1 MNMKVQKKLNQP
13 SFFKMYLA
21 AEKYFFLVDFFKQ
34 TEFLLHRYFIF
45 ERFFSLSFLLIYLN
59 TADLQTLF
67 GAKLTFRV
75 MLELLILL
83 KSFTKMVFFLMKFLR
98 GFRETQSN
106 HIQETVILCE
116 KLLNSRI
123 SGEQQLNPFYVTYL
137 FLYPKETENLWQM
150 FFNIGVLRNFA
161 NFTGK
166 HLCQSL
172 FLIKLQAFRF
182 PSL

>member
-34 TEFLLHRYFIF
+34 IEFLLHRYFIF

-67 GAKLTFRV
+67 SAKLTFLV

-83 KSFTKMVFFLMKFLR
+83 KSFTKMVFFLMKFVR

-123 SGEQQLNPFYVTYL
+123 SSSLIHFMSLISFYTPRKQKIFGRCSLIQV
-137 FLYPKETENLWQM
+137 FLEISQISQENTCVRVC
-150 FFNIGVLRNFA
+150 F
-161 NFTGK
+161 
-166 HLCQSL
+166 
-172 FLIKLQAFRF
+172 
-182 PSL
+182 